1 MIHRQADAPGP
12 PSAVIQPPRGWS
24 VCDLRELWAYR
35 HFLVMSVYRD
45 LKVRYTQTIL
55 GPFWAILQPLIQMV
69 IFSVIF
75 GMFARMPTNGV
86 PYAMFYY
93 SALVPWTFIA
103 TGLSG
108 AIGSLHGNF
117 TIVTKIYFP
126 RMMLPIQ
133 AMVVGVFDF
142 CMSFVILLGIA
153 LFFDYPPT
161 PRVFLIPLFMIPAFL
176 FAMGIGLL
184 LSALSV
190 QFRDIRYLATYAT
203 QLLMYLSPI
212 LYPREVLPEP
222 IRNWAALNPIA
233 TMVDGSRWA
242 FDAGTL
248 APPAFLAGSLGV
260 AVALFLVG
268 AIVFR
273 RLERNL
279 VDVL

>member
-1 MIHRQADAPGP
+1 MP
-12 PSAVIQPPRGWS
+12 PSGWS

-45 LKVRYTQTIL
+45 LKVRYTQTVL

-75 GMFARMPTNGV
+75 GMFAAMPTNGV
-86 PYAMFYY
+86 PYPMFYY
-93 SALVPWTFIA
+93 SALVPWTFMA
-103 TGLSG
+103 TGLSM

-133 AMVVGVFDF
+133 SMLVGILDF

-153 LFFDYPPT
+153 LYFDYPPT
-161 PRVFLIPLFMIPAFL
+161 LRVLLIPVFMIPMFL
-176 FAMGIGLL
+176 AAMGVGLL
-184 LSALSV
+184 LSSLSV
-190 QFRDIRYLATYAT
+190 QFRDVRYLATHVV
-203 QLLMYLSPI
+203 QLWMYLSPV
-212 LYPREVLPEP
+212 LYPREVLPAK
-222 IRNWAALNPIA
+222 IQNWAALNPVA

-242 FDAGTL
+242 FNAGTI
-248 APPAFLAGSLGV
+248 APPAFLAGSVGI
-260 AVALFLVG
+260 ALVLFIVG

>member
-1 MIHRQADAPGP
+1 MP
-12 PSAVIQPPRGWS
+12 PSGWS
-24 VCDLRELWAYR
+24 VWDLRELWAYR

-45 LKVRYTQTIL
+45 LKVRYTQTVL

-75 GMFARMPTNGV
+75 GMFAAMPTNGV
-86 PYAMFYY
+86 PYPMFYY
-93 SALVPWTFIA
+93 SALVPWTFMA
-103 TGLSG
+103 TGLSM

-133 AMVVGVFDF
+133 SMLVGILDF

-153 LFFDYPPT
+153 LYFDYPPT
-161 PRVFLIPLFMIPAFL
+161 LRVLLIPVFMIPMFL
-176 FAMGIGLL
+176 AAMGVGLL
-184 LSALSV
+184 LSSLSV
-190 QFRDIRYLATYAT
+190 QFRDVRYLATHVV
-203 QLLMYLSPI
+203 QLWMYLSPV
-212 LYPREVLPEP
+212 LYPREVLPAK
-222 IRNWAALNPIA
+222 IQNWAALNPVA

-242 FDAGTL
+242 FNAGTI
-248 APPAFLAGSLGV
+248 APPAFLAGSVGI
-260 AVALFLVG
+260 ALVLFIVG